1 MHNPYCDM
9 GWEGGRFSAN
19 VAADGG
25 AMYLTEVTTRNISGS
40 ANYDN
45 NKVREVWFWSHR
57 GAITLNG
64 LEARQQRTGLS
75 RPG

>member
-9 GWEGGRFSAN
+9 GWKGGRFSAN

-45 NKVREVWFWSHR
+45 NKVREVWFWSP
-57 GAITLNG
+57 GA
-64 LEARQQRTGLS
+64 
-75 RPG
+75 P